1 MIWAAPDAP
10 FAEDA
15 VGRSRSVSVKTTP
28 TTPLRVAEPLV
39 TAAVRAGSELRGE
52 RVIHARGRT
61 LSGRLSVPGSAGTGA
76 TLFDRPGEYDVLVR
90 FSRGAG
96 LPSPLPDVH
105 GVAIRVPDVYGPGQ
119 HQDLLFSSTLGLP
132 VLRWLPVPV
141 VHARLYGTL
150 LPYDVGGERRML
162 GVRHVGDELDLLIAS
177 RNGPWRP
184 VASLTVGDEVPAPL
198 GRKVRFNVGNTGG
211 GIEPVGFVHE
221 LRRRAYAAARVGPD
235 A

>member
-1 MIWAAPDAP
+1 
-10 FAEDA
+10 
-15 VGRSRSVSVKTTP
+15 V
-28 TTPLRVAEPLV
+28 V
-39 TAAVRAGSELRGE
+39 TAAVRAGSALRGE

-61 LSGRLSVPGSAGTGA
+61 LSGRLSVPGTASSGA
-76 TLFDRPGEYDVLVR
+76 ALFDRPGQYDVLVR

-96 LPSPLPDVH
+96 LPEPLPDVH
-105 GVAIRVPDVYGPGQ
+105 GVALRVPDVYGPGR

-132 VLRWLPVPV
+132 LLRYLPAPV

-150 LPYDVGGERRML
+150 LPYCVGGARRML
-162 GVRHVGDELDLLIAS
+162 GARHVGEELELLLAS

-184 VASLTVGDEVPAPL
+184 VASLTIGDEVPAPL

-221 LRRRAYAAARVGPD
+221 LRKRAYSAARVGPD